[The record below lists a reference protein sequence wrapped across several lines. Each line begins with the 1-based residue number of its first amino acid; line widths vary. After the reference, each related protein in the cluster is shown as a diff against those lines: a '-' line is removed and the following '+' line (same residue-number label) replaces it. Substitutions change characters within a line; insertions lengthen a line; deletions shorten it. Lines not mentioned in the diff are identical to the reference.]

1 MVHKDIEDQN
11 NQNMKRKLLV
21 VMILSYTLLVSLIL
35 GVGLYIQPE
44 EPETKITETV
54 GKPDDSAIEKTATS
68 IPITATITITPLS
81 EADTQVSPGLEP
93 SMTQTL
99 TAPSV
104 SPTQTQ
110 ETPTPSQPTSTSP
123 GYPINGEGTI
133 TATGTSQSY
142 PVNNSITS
150 TQTPT
155 NAAVAQSGWSGEWWV
170 FSEQP
175 DGSFLSGLMRVNID
189 ESDLSAAVS
198 LGEKQYVFEGVLNES
213 QVIVIGS
220 WSGAGVSGNFY
231 WRTNPMEQFVGN
243 LDRELG
249 FCGARAEND
258 KADPCL
264 GVPSNK

>member
-1 MVHKDIEDQN
+1 MNKDIEDQN
-11 NQNMKRKLLV
+11 NQNMKRKLLIIMV
-21 VMILSYTLLVSLIL
+21 LSYTLLVSLIL

-44 EPETKITETV
+44 EPETTVTETV

-68 IPITATITITPLS
+68 IPITATITMTPLL
-81 EADTQVSPGLEP
+81 EADTEGPPDLEP
-93 SMTQTL
+93 SMTQTMTGL
-99 TAPSV
+99 SV

-123 GYPINGEGTI
+123 GYPINGDGTI

-142 PVNNSITS
+142 PVNNSTTS

-155 NAAVAQSGWSGEWWV
+155 TAAVAQSGWGGDWWV

-189 ESDLSAAVS
+189 GSNLSAAVS
-198 LGEKQYVFEGVLNES
+198 LGEEQYSFEGVLNES

-231 WRTNPMEQFVGN
+231 WRTNALEQFVGN
-243 LDRELG
+243 FDRELG
-249 FCGARAEND
+249 FCGARAENSEP
-258 KADPCL
+258 DPCL